1 MYTTAVTHPASPMA
15 ALTGAVDPVGPVSPV
30 GRVGPVV
37 TPAPAA
43 EAPPRG
49 FARWTAE
56 PTAATVP
63 LLRARV
69 RALLEGWE
77 VAADTAD
84 VLLLAVSELVANVV
98 LHAAAAPG
106 RMRVSARL
114 GGGWLQLEVADRAPG
129 LPRLP
134 DPAAEVDPDDE
145 HGRGLLIVQLLAA
158 EAGGRLTVTA
168 DRFGTAVRVRVP
180 AA

>member
-1 MYTTAVTHPASPMA
+1 MYTTTVTHPATPMA
-15 ALTGAVDPVGPVSPV
+15 VLTGAVDPVGPVDPV
-30 GRVGPVV
+30 GLVV

-43 EAPPRG
+43 EAPARV

-77 VAADTAD
+77 VADDTAG

-98 LHAAAAPG
+98 LHAAAPG

-145 HGRGLLIVQLLAA
+145 HGRGLLIVRLLTA
-158 EAGGRLTVTA
+158 EAGGQLTVTA

-180 AA
+180 VA